1 VITLM
6 GIGLGLMV
14 GGQVVIEQVFAIPG
28 IGRLL
33 ITSVFNQ
40 DYQVVQSTTLI
51 IAFIVIVVNLIVDIS
66 YGWFDPR
73 IRYE

>member
-1 VITLM
+1 
-6 GIGLGLMV
+6 MV